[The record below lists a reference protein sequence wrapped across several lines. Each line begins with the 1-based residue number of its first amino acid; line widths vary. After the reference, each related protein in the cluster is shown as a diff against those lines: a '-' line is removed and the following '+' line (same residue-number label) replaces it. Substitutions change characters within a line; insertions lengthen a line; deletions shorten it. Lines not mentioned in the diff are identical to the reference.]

1 MFKNRKKKEVKL
13 SEFLKMLYKFIPSVL
28 KK

>member
-13 SEFLKMLYKFIPSVL
+13 SEFLKMLYKFIPAVL